1 MQAGVM
7 FGTVDAVEGIVERI
21 RKELGTPA
29 RVIATGGLASLIAGR
44 IAVIEAVEPFLV
56 LDGIRMI
63 VDRSRP

>member
-1 MQAGVM
+1 M
-7 FGTVDAVEGIVERI
+7 FGTVDAVEGIIARI

-44 IAVIEAVEPFLV
+44 IAVIEAVEPSLV
-56 LDGIRMI
+56 LNGIRMI